1 MTPED
6 FRAEI
11 ARQQL
16 NRYVLA
22 AEVRVHPGR
31 LGMMLNG
38 KLPMPVEIAERI
50 GKALS
55 EHASGLAAATG

>member
-22 AEVRVHPGR
+22 AVVRVHPGR

-38 KLPMPVEIAERI
+38 KLPMPAEIAERI
-50 GKALS
+50 DQALRD
-55 EHASGLAAATG
+55 HATELAATG

>member
-6 FRAEI
+6 LRAQI
-11 ARQQL
+11 ARQRV

-31 LGMMLNG
+31 LGQMLNG

-50 GKALS
+50 SKALS
-55 EHASGLAAATG
+55 EAADARMATA